1 MYSKMHLALML
12 LVFFNKKK
20 IPGLHEF
27 DALQDPEIKEF
38 RIKMR
43 QISEEKMQSLMGL
56 SLMNWLKHTYPPEL
70 EPAIQDNFQD
80 KLYGGNIVVA
90 VHYENSQVGYLI

>member
-1 MYSKMHLALML
+1 
-12 LVFFNKKK
+12 
-20 IPGLHEF
+20 
-27 DALQDPEIKEF
+27 
-38 RIKMR
+38 MR
-43 QISEEKMQSLMGL
+43 QISEEKMQSLVGL

-90 VHYENSQVGYLI
+90 IHYENCQVGFLI